1 METAAE
7 EITTEEVKQRQ
18 SEAALVSLET
28 EYSRLVKEAEEAN
41 AKHARIVAVCGGQ
54 KSRRVGLAS
63 VVFFLCVRVRECFG
77 GEGAC
82 RRDHPNFRPLSQ
94 STACPA

>member
-41 AKHARIVAVCGGQ
+41 AKHARIVAVCGCHDESSCGVSECRFFFCVWVCVCALAG
-54 KSRRVGLAS
+54 KGRV
-63 VVFFLCVRVRECFG
+63 V
-77 GEGAC
+77 
-82 RRDHPNFRPLSQ
+82 
-94 STACPA
+94 